1 MATKLKLSPDIS
13 YMLGIYSARGEPEQP
28 IRVRAANSE
37 MLERFIKIA
46 ISELG
51 IEPNKILLEGM
62 DASFYNS
69 KIKRLFD
76 RALERRA
83 KTFKYSNDYSGSY
96 IAGIFD
102 CLGGFDKKGMFIR
115 DLDAADWM
123 LMENIGIHLKA
134 QGSKAYVMNENRLV
148 ELIKRHSSALGVVG
162 NARKSRH

>member
-1 MATKLKLSPDIS
+1 MTAKLKLTPSVS
-13 YMLGIYSARGEPEQP
+13 YILGIYSMGDRVAQP
-28 IRVRAANSE
+28 IGVHAANSE

-46 ISELG
+46 ISDLG
-51 IEPNKILLEGM
+51 VGPNKILLDGK

-69 KIKRLFD
+69 KLKKLFD

-102 CLGGFDKKGMFIR
+102 CVGGFDKKGMFMR
-115 DLDAADWM
+115 DLDTGNWM

-134 QGSKAYVMNENRLV
+134 QGSKAYVMNENELV
-148 ELIKRHSSALGVVG
+148 KLIKKHSSTLGAG
-162 NARKSRH
+162 GDARRSRH